1 MDKWL
6 LSTKSKHLNLKKFD
20 DRHVRNFKIASVT
33 LPMITDR
40 HHRHLNAILAKVE
53 DGKRD
58 QGNRS
63 KQAEHLPGNQLVT
76 INGVYGGKR

>member
-6 LSTKSKHLNLKKFD
+6 LSTKLKHLNLKKFD

-40 HHRHLNAILAKVE
+40 HNRHLTATLAKVE
-53 DGKRD
+53 DGEMGSR
-58 QGNRS
+58 
-63 KQAEHLPGNQLVT
+63 
-76 INGVYGGKR
+76 

>member
-6 LSTKSKHLNLKKFD
+6 LSTKSKHLNLKKFN

-40 HHRHLNAILAKVE
+40 HHRHLSATLAKVE
-53 DGKRD
+53 DGETGSRESFKTGRAFT
-58 QGNRS
+58 G
-63 KQAEHLPGNQLVT
+63 
-76 INGVYGGKR
+76 